1 MQQEETCDN
10 CCTINCW
17 VQTDLTKDLTNEEH
31 YRFGDMIKFMCNFG
45 YVMTGNPSLLC
56 TTGSPEPSLSARG
69 STVALRPSR
78 RSAMSPSSAM
88 RSRSATR
95 SSNPTPVEC
104 VEQPECKVV
113 KPLDI
118 TSGRIPDSAI
128 RNMTIYPTITSAS
141 SINPTS
147 PLRPLYFAHL

>member
-69 STVALRPSR
+69 STVALRPS
-78 RSAMSPSSAM
+78 SPAPTMETS
-88 RSRSATR
+88 TR
-95 SSNPTPVEC
+95 HLS
-104 VEQPECKVV
+104 
-113 KPLDI
+113 
-118 TSGRIPDSAI
+118 
-128 RNMTIYPTITSAS
+128 SAS
-141 SINPTS
+141 SS
-147 PLRPLYFAHL
+147 PSARW